1 MNSNNNETDEI
12 ALLQKIN
19 ATQNLQTELMISTY
33 KTLRLIAFFMGLIIL
48 LGGCTLLDIYIY

>member
-33 KTLRLIAFFMGLIIL
+33 KTLRLIALFMGLIIL
-48 LGGCTLLDIYIY
+48 LGGCTLLDIYLY